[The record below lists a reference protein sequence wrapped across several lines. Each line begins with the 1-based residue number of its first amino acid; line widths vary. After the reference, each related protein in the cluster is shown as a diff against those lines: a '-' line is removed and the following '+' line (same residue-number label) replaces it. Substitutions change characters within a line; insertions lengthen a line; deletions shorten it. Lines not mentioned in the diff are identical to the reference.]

1 MFSFTISL
9 IFSIFSAIL
18 YLFTLP
24 FRYLITVAIDHPF
37 IATFLFLIIL
47 MISITF
53 LFIFKYLL
61 IISYFRKLMKILS
74 PIIGFLITFFFPQVN
89 YVISVVILLFL
100 PFKAIPNFLSQ
111 FIQCFYSIFSA
122 KNWRKGFIKT
132 KNGRNSLMTSE
143 RMLCCI
149 CFSNE
154 KSVLFQPCNHICLCT
169 ECATKLITSTAPNCP
184 ICRARITSYI
194 DVYI

>member
-1 MFSFTISL
+1 
-9 IFSIFSAIL
+9 
-18 YLFTLP
+18 
-24 FRYLITVAIDHPF
+24 
-37 IATFLFLIIL
+37 
-47 MISITF
+47 
-53 LFIFKYLL
+53 
-61 IISYFRKLMKILS
+61 MKILS

-122 KNWRKGFIKT
+122 KNC
-132 KNGRNSLMTSE
+132 E